1 MKPRVLF
8 IVESDPR
15 TSGRPAEAVRVAAGV
30 GTWKKAEIHLHLRGA
45 AILALGEWVDDLLDE
60 DNFTRY
66 LPIVGESG
74 GPVTVEAG
82 SPFLAHLGESTLQH
96 TPITTDQ
103 LAVLTTH
110 SSSVLRF

>member
-1 MKPRVLF
+1 MKPKVLF
-8 IVESDPR
+8 IVESNPR
-15 TSGRPAEAVRVAAGV
+15 TSGRPAEAIRVAAGV
-30 GTWKKAEIHLHLRGA
+30 STWKKAEIHLHLRGA

-82 SPFLAHLGESTLQH
+82 SPFLADLGETTLPH
-96 TPITTDQ
+96 TPITADH
-103 LAVLTTH
+103 LATLAAH

>member
-1 MKPRVLF
+1 MKPKVLV

-15 TSGRPAEAVRVAAGV
+15 SSGRPAEAIRVAAGV

-45 AILALGEWVDDLLDE
+45 AILTLGEWVDDLMDE

-66 LPIVGESG
+66 LPIVRESG
-74 GPVTVEAG
+74 GPITVEAG
-82 SPFLAHLGESTLQH
+82 SPFLTDLGESTTPH
-96 TPITTDQ
+96 TPITADQ
-103 LAVLTTH
+103 LAVLAAH

>member
-1 MKPRVLF
+1 MKPKVLF

-15 TSGRPAEAVRVAAGV
+15 NSGRPAEAIRVAAGV

-45 AILALGEWVDDLLDE
+45 AILGLGEWVDDLVDE

-74 GPVTVEAG
+74 EPVTVETG
-82 SPFLAHLGESTLQH
+82 SPFVADLGTSAIPH
-96 TPITTDQ
+96 TPITADQ
-103 LAVLTTH
+103 LAALAAQ

>member
-1 MKPRVLF
+1 MKPKVLV

-15 TSGRPAEAVRVAAGV
+15 SSGRPAEAIRVAAGV
-30 GTWKKAEIHLHLRGA
+30 GTWKKAEMHLHLRGA
-45 AILALGEWVDDLLDE
+45 AILALGEWVDDLVDE

-82 SPFLAHLGESTLQH
+82 AAFLADLGESTLPH
-96 TPITTDQ
+96 TPITVDQ
-103 LAVLTTH
+103 LAARAAH